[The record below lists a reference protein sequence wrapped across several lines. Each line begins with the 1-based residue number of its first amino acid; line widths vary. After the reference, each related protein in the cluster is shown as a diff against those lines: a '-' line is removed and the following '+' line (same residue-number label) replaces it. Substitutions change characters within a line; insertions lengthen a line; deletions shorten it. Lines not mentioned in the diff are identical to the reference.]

1 MKFKTL
7 FAFLLGVGLGSAGTY
22 FYYQHRYNEDITK
35 LMEEEHQKQL
45 EYEGL
50 EAQKSYEEH
59 EEPKSEDISDE
70 DLDSAELVIKNSV
83 LTESV
88 EKPDIFDYAKL
99 SLGKTKDE
107 KPMEKS
113 HDPVDDAPK
122 DIDFKM
128 RRTNVAEFEELCYSY
143 ELQELTL
150 YQDGYVTDYKDEVVY
165 RFKEMYPDASFSDQD
180 ETGHIYVA
188 ADYMMTVFDMTVV
201 TGNYKD
207 IYPDEE
213 TKEN

>member
-7 FAFLLGVGLGSAGTY
+7 FAFLLGVGLGTAGTY
-22 FYYQHRYNEDITK
+22 FYYQQRYLADITEK
-35 LMEEEHQKQL
+35 MEEEHKQRL

-50 EAQKSYEEH
+50 EVKNTYTETSESH
-59 EEPKSEDISDE
+59 EDIQDESEDP
-70 DLDSAELVIKNSV
+70 AEVVIKNSV
-83 LTESV
+83 LTESAD
-88 EKPDIFDYAKL
+88 KPDIFDYAKL

-113 HDPVDDAPK
+113 HDPVDDIPEE
-122 DIDFKM
+122 IEFKM
-128 RRTNVAEFEELCYSY
+128 RKTNVAEFEELCYSY

-165 RFKEMYPDASFSDQD
+165 KFKEMYPNAQISDQD
-180 ETGHIYVA
+180 ETGHIYIA

-201 TGNYKD
+201 ASNYKD
-207 IYPDEE
+207 LYPDNE
-213 TKEN
+213 TGES

>member
-35 LMEEEHQKQL
+35 LMEEEHQKRL

-50 EAQKSYEEH
+50 EAQESYEAPIKPEH
-59 EEPKSEDISDE
+59 EDISDE

-83 LTESV
+83 LTESAD
-88 EKPDIFDYAKL
+88 KPDIFDYAKL

-113 HDPVDDAPK
+113 HDPVDDIPK

-128 RRTNVAEFEELCYSY
+128 RKTNVAEFEDLCYSY

-180 ETGHIYVA
+180 ETGHIYIA

-201 TGNYKD
+201 ASNYKD
-207 IYPDEE
+207 IYPDEGTGE
-213 TKEN
+213 S